1 MVNDKTNLT
10 ILSISPISLWSKD
23 LREDGAGSQAI
34 PLTQEGFAKAGHNA
48 VILIVRGTN
57 FRVKGEP
64 KKCFYRGFLIYR
76 VYIPRILSLILE
88 KKYLNYISL
97 KFYYLWYYI
106 FSFFYGLKIA
116 REIKPDIIIGY
127 TNYSAIPSFLISKIM
142 RIPYVYRENGTWSL
156 YDDIQTFW
164 GRIKRFDAIL
174 AFKLPCAAMILTD
187 DGTRSNLV
195 AKFFRVPSHKIYF
208 WKNGISKKDFC
219 GLNRTYAR
227 RKLNLSSTYKIIVS
241 VGRLSRGKRFDVII
255 KALAELKQTK
265 DYMCIIIGDGPEM
278 LNLRRLIDFNNLKKH
293 VLLTGALT
301 HSSVWDY
308 LVASDLVIALG
319 SINPLLEGMCVG
331 RCVITLNLGSTYQM
345 TNEGK
350 SAVVI
355 EEEDL
360 DNLAYYIDNLLNDDI
375 RRENIERSALKWISE
390 NFETWEDRIKKE
402 VHLIE
407 DIVRKH
413 SY

>member
-1 MVNDKTNLT
+1 MIDDRINLT
-10 ILSISPISLWSKD
+10 ILSISPISLWSRD
-23 LREDGAGSQAI
+23 LREEGAGSQAI
-34 PLTQEGFAKAGHNA
+34 PLAQEGFAKAGHNA
-48 VILIVRGTN
+48 VILIVRGAN
-57 FRVKGEP
+57 FRVKEEP
-64 KKCFYRGFLIYR
+64 RKCFYRGFLIYR
-76 VYIPRILSLILE
+76 VYIPRILSLIVK

-97 KFYYLWYYI
+97 KFYYFWYYI

-116 REIKPDIIIGY
+116 IEIKPDVIIGY
-127 TNYSAIPSFLISKIM
+127 TNYSAIPSFLISKVM

-156 YDDIQTFW
+156 YNDIQTLW

-187 DGTRSNLV
+187 DGTRSDLV

-208 WKNGISKKDFC
+208 WKNGIPKKKFSDSD
-219 GLNRTYAR
+219 RKYAR
-227 RKLNLSSTYKIIVS
+227 QKLNLNDTRKIIVS
-241 VGRLSRGKRFDVII
+241 VGRLSRGKCFDVII
-255 KALAELKQTK
+255 KSLTKLKKTK
-265 DYMCIIIGDGPEM
+265 DYLCIIIGDGPEM
-278 LNLRRLIDFNNLKKH
+278 SNLRRLIDSNNLGKH

-319 SINPLLEGMCVG
+319 SINPLLEGMSAG

-355 EEEDL
+355 EESDL
-360 DNLAYYIDNLLNDDI
+360 DNLPYYIDDLLNDNT
-375 RRENIERSALKWISE
+375 RRENIEHDALRWISE
-390 NFETWEDRIKKE
+390 NFETWEERIKKE
-402 VHLIE
+402 VQLIE
-407 DIVRKH
+407 DIARKH